1 MADILLIHGTWTG
14 GWMWKPLK
22 DRLIARGHNVIAP
35 TLTGLGEREHLL
47 TPAVGLDTHIRD
59 LEAVIH
65 WEMLNDIVAVA
76 HSYGGM
82 LISALADR
90 LPGKVAAAAF
100 INAALPKD
108 GEAMLDYQTPER
120 VREVMALVEEEGDGY
135 RVPRRLLLKTG
146 LTDPVAEAAFLAR
159 TSDHPL
165 KCLTTQLA
173 VGDGLANVDRKLHLV
188 SEHTRQRFAADHDWA
203 KSQIGWQTVELGITH
218 FPMLTD
224 PDRTAELVESL
235 ARPV

>member
-14 GWMWKPLK
+14 GWMWKPLR
-22 DRLIARGHNVIAP
+22 DRLASRGHNVFSP
-35 TLTGLGEREHLL
+35 TLTGLGERQHLL
-47 TPAVGLDTHIRD
+47 TRDTGLGTHIDD
-59 LEAVIH
+59 LAAVVE
-65 WEMLNDIVAVA
+65 WEMIENVVAVA

-90 LPGKVAAAAF
+90 LPGRLAAAVF
-100 INAALPKD
+100 FNAALPKD

-120 VREVMALVEEEGDGY
+120 VREVMALAEAEGDGY

-146 LTDPVAEAAFLAR
+146 LADPAAEAAFLAR

-165 KCLTTQLA
+165 KSLTTPLS
-173 VGDGLANVDRKLHLV
+173 VGDGLANVGRKLHVV
-188 SEHTRQRFAADHDWA
+188 SEHTPGRFAADHDWA
-203 KSQIGWQTVELGITH
+203 KTQAEWQTAELGLTH

-224 PDRTAELVESL
+224 PDEMAELVERV
-235 ARPV
+235 A

>member
-22 DRLIARGHNVIAP
+22 DRLIARGHNVATP

-59 LEAVIH
+59 LEAVVK
-65 WEMLNDIVAVA
+65 WEMLDNIVAVA

-82 LISALADR
+82 LISALADS
-90 LPGKVAAAAF
+90 LPGKFAGAAF
-100 INAALPKD
+100 LNAALPKD
-108 GEAMLDYQTPER
+108 GEAMLDYQTPDR

-146 LTDPVAEAAFLAR
+146 LTDPEAEAAFLAR

-165 KCLTTQLA
+165 KCLTTPLA
-173 VGDGLANVDRKLHLV
+173 VGDGLAQVGKKLHLV
-188 SEHTRQRFAADHDWA
+188 SEHTRQRFAADHEWA
-203 KSQIGWQTVELGITH
+203 KSRLDWQTAELGLTH
-218 FPMLTD
+218 FPMLTH
-224 PDRTAELVESL
+224 PDETADLIERLV
-235 ARPV
+235 

>member
-22 DRLIARGHNVIAP
+22 DRLIARGHNVATP

-59 LEAVIH
+59 LEAVVK
-65 WEMLNDIVAVA
+65 WEMLDNIVAVA

-82 LISALADR
+82 LISALADS
-90 LPGKVAAAAF
+90 LPGKFAGAAF
-100 INAALPKD
+100 LNAALPKD
-108 GEAMLDYQTPER
+108 GEAMLDYQTPDR

-146 LTDPVAEAAFLAR
+146 LTDPEAFAARRDGRGRMGELQWRREQVALTDAR
-159 TSDHPL
+159 
-165 KCLTTQLA
+165 
-173 VGDGLANVDRKLHLV
+173 N
-188 SEHTRQRFAADHDWA
+188 QRFAGKPDL
-203 KSQIGWQTVELGITH
+203 IFRLGKIAA
-218 FPMLTD
+218 FPG
-224 PDRTAELVESL
+224 A
-235 ARPV
+235 

>member
-14 GWMWKPLK
+14 GWMWKPLR
-22 DRLIARGHNVIAP
+22 DRLAAKGHNVFTP

-47 TPAVGLDTHIRD
+47 TRDTGLDTHIRD
-59 LEAVIH
+59 LEAVIE
-65 WEMLNDIVAVA
+65 WERLANIVTVA

-90 LPGKVAAAAF
+90 LPGKLAAAAF
-100 INAALPKD
+100 VNAALPKD
-108 GEAMLDYQTPER
+108 GETMLDYQTPER
-120 VREVMALVEEEGDGY
+120 VREVMALVESEGDGY

-146 LTDPVAEAAFLAR
+146 LADPAEEAAFMAR

-165 KCLTTQLA
+165 KCLTTPLTI
-173 VGDGLANVDRKLHLV
+173 GDGLAHAGRKLHV
-188 SEHTRQRFAADHDWA
+188 ISEHTPKRFAANHQWA
-203 KSQIGWQTVELGITH
+203 KAQDGWQTAELGLTH

-224 PDRTAELVESL
+224 PDECAELIGQL
-235 ARPV
+235 A